1 MEAETHQFLRLDTFY
16 IYPDLS
22 IRLSVF
28 GHNFA
33 AYGPYIH
40 GARPYTYRIV

>member
-1 MEAETHQFLRLDTFY
+1 MPYH
-16 IYPDLS
+16 YPDLS

-33 AYGPYIH
+33 AYGQHY
-40 GARPYTYRIV
+40 